1 REAMKSSRT
10 SPGSFRPIARFQCRS
25 AGSVVH
31 ERGIPR
37 RNHQIIG
44 QIQAL
49 PTVTVPERKHQEES
63 LMSEAISPTR
73 RRFLKVGMT
82 TAAGVVLPAWT
93 LTKGAP
99 AIIAADNERPKAL
112 QGLHFGD
119 PSNGSV
125 VVLSRS
131 DRAARMLVEWS
142 YDEQFQDVHR
152 LIGPHA
158 LETTDFTARQDLEGL
173 EAGREVFVRVF
184 FQSLDNARAN
194 GEPVTGRFIVP
205 PDDWV
210 GEGRVERAQSDIRF
224 LWSG

>member
-1 REAMKSSRT
+1 LRT
-10 SPGSFRPIARFQCRS
+10 RCDTGAVGKRNLPHRRLLPSPPL
-25 AGSVVH
+25 
-31 ERGIPR
+31 
-37 RNHQIIG
+37 
-44 QIQAL
+44 QAL

-99 AIIAADNERPKAL
+99 AIIAADNERLQAL

-119 PSNGSV
+119 PSHGSV
-125 VVLSRS
+125 VVWSRS

-173 EAGREVFVRVF
+173 
-184 FQSLDNARAN
+184 
-194 GEPVTGRFIVP
+194 
-205 PDDWV
+205 
-210 GEGRVERAQSDIRF
+210 
-224 LWSG
+224 